1 MQITSSDKLSA
12 KFQKDSMCERSVWV
26 MVLIDRSHRE
36 ALKLGNAILLS
47 EKKPETFTSGG
58 Y

>member
-1 MQITSSDKLSA
+1 
-12 KFQKDSMCERSVWV
+12 